1 MPIYEYKCRK
11 CSHQYDRREG
21 FDAPPAQ
28 KCPECGGKAQ
38 RVIHAP
44 PIVFKGSGFYIT
56 DSRKSAASSESE
68 TKADTKTESKSE
80 TKGETKSDAKS
91 DAKGDAKTKDSKT
104 DSPSPAAETPAA
116 G

>member
-1 MPIYEYKCRK
+1 MPIYEYKCSK
-11 CSHQYDRREG
+11 CSHKYDKREG
-21 FDAPPAQ
+21 FEASPVQ

-56 DSRKSAASSESE
+56 DSRTSASAAASE
-68 TKADTKTESKSE
+68 TKSESKAESKDSKSDSTSDEKTSVAKPKDTKT
-80 TKGETKSDAKS
+80 
-91 DAKGDAKTKDSKT
+91 DSA
-104 DSPSPAAETPAA
+104 SPAAETPAA